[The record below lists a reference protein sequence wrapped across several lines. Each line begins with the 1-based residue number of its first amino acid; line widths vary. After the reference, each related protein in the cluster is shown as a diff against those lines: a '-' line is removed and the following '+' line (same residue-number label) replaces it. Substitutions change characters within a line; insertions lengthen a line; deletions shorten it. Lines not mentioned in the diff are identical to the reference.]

1 MLNTKQHVQ
10 KKRLT
15 PAAFLEFNQQSWYDR
30 LQTPQSEE
38 NKCKNSHTRVG
49 KTTEV
54 WRVGGS
60 AFALTFS
67 CVYFSLFFQ
76 PGDFLNTTWAI

>member
-1 MLNTKQHVQ
+1 MLNIEQQVQ

-15 PAAFLEFNQQSWYDR
+15 PVTFLEFNQQSWYDK

-38 NKCKNSHTRVG
+38 KKCQNSHTRVG

-54 WRVGGS
+54 WNVGAS
-60 AFALTFS
+60 AFAPTVS
-67 CVYFSLFFQ
+67 WVYFSLFFQ
-76 PGDFLNTTWAI
+76 PGDFFNTTWAI